1 MLDAL
6 RAGLVVPFDVVHEV
20 VHTFEMPFTGRTT
33 VCLLQSDLDQVA
45 VPAPEI
51 SGTHRHTRRRRM

>member
-20 VHTFEMPFTGRTT
+20 VRTFELPLAGRTIVRPLYHIVNCKEWT
-33 VCLLQSDLDQVA
+33 
-45 VPAPEI
+45 
-51 SGTHRHTRRRRM
+51 